1 MINKIIL
8 SPPFSNIYPQ
18 ISGTT
23 KITGTYTLEKRRGLW
38 RVLTT
43 LRKTDSGWINNVG
56 LRNPGIKKF
65 NKKNSIISIAL
76 KNSSEWPE
84 VFDILLSKKEEY
96 NILGIEFNISCPN
109 SFTSNINN
117 KLIDEAK
124 KEFKNIS
131 IKMPHI
137 TNKNELEKVCNTN
150 SNFIHISNS
159 RPHPKGAASGTS
171 LIKENIK
178 NIEFVRNNF
187 KNINIIA
194 GGGIYNYNQYLDYL
208 NAGASHFSLSTLL
221 INPMKTYNFIK
232 TANKKNLIQEI
243 K

>member
-43 LRKTDSGWINNVG
+43 LRKTDSGWINKVG
-56 LRNPGIKKF
+56 LRNPGIENF

-84 VFDILLSKKEEY
+84 IFDILLSKKEEY

-137 TNKNELEKVCNTN
+137 TNKNKLEKVCNTN

-187 KNINIIA
+187 QNINIIA
-194 GGGIYNYNQYLDYL
+194 GGGIYNHNQYLNYL
-208 NAGASHFSLSTLL
+208 NAGASHFSLSTIL
-221 INPMKTYNFIK
+221 INPIETYKIIK
-232 TANKKNLIQEI
+232 KIKKISYIEN
-243 K
+243 

>member
-23 KITGTYTLEKRRGLW
+23 KITGTYTLEKRKGLW

-43 LRKTDSGWINNVG
+43 LRKTEAGWINNVG

-65 NKKNSIISIAL
+65 NKKNSIISIAF

-84 VFDILLSKKEEY
+84 IFDILLSKKEEY

-109 SFTSNINN
+109 SFTLSINN

-137 TNKNELEKVCNTN
+137 TNKKDLEKVCNTN
-150 SNFIHISNS
+150 SNFVHISNS

-187 KNINIIA
+187 QNINIIA
-194 GGGIYNYNQYLDYL
+194 GGGLYNYNQYLEYL

-221 INPMKTYNFIK
+221 INPIKTYNFIK
-232 TANKKNLIQEI
+232 KVNKKNIIHEI
-243 K
+243 T